1 MPKNAT
7 ATPDWDADL
16 QVYEPHKA
24 GLPKLRPYF
33 RDLFGRLQFAAE
45 FSKSGI
51 KAAHSQ
57 TVFGQLWLV
66 LNPLLLAVVYYIL
79 VAIIQQKA
87 GGIGF
92 LAHIVAGL
100 FVFTFISASLSTGAG
115 SVTGGGRLILN
126 MSFPRLLMPMAAVRT
141 AFFRFLPT
149 LPVYLVIKAVAM
161 WATPANPPEGTL
173 PLAWAPANLLGI
185 YFLGLM
191 VLFSIGLAA
200 IMATLQVYFR
210 DTSSFLPFFLRIWL
224 YLSPV
229 LWLAAEVST
238 GRLARFETLMLFG
251 NPLFS
256 LIGGWTD
263 LTLLAVIPPP
273 SVWIMATVWAVVS
286 VLVGSLFFISRERD
300 FAVRI

>member
-16 QVYEPHKA
+16 QVYEPHRA

-79 VAIIQQKA
+79 VAILSGR
-87 GGIGF
+87 GGMAY
-92 LAHIVAGL
+92 LAHIVCGL
-100 FVFTFISASLSTGAG
+100 FVFTFVSASLSTGAG

-149 LPVYLVIKAVAM
+149 LPVFILIKVL
-161 WATPANPPEGTL
+161 ATTDPQADHWNPWSPVV
-173 PLAWAPANLLGI
+173 LLGA

-191 VLFSIGLAA
+191 ILFSIGLAA
-200 IMATLQVYFR
+200 AMATLQVYFR

-229 LWLAAEVST
+229 LWFVEQAPE
-238 GRLARFETLMLFG
+238 RFEKLMLIG

-263 LTLLAVIPPP
+263 LTLRGEIPPA
-273 SVWIMATVWAVVS
+273 SVWIAATVWAVVAA
-286 VLVGSLFFISRERD
+286 VAGSLFFISRERD

>member
-1 MPKNAT
+1 MPKNDT
-7 ATPDWDADL
+7 AAPDWDADL

-24 GLPKLRPYF
+24 GLPKLIPYF

-79 VAIIQQKA
+79 VAILSGQ
-87 GGIGF
+87 GGF
-92 LAHIVAGL
+92 DYLAHIVGGL
-100 FVFTFISASLSTGAG
+100 FVFTFISASLSSGAG
-115 SVTGGGRLILN
+115 SVTSGGRLILN

-149 LPVYLVIKAVAM
+149 LPVYILIKALAGSS
-161 WATPANPPEGTL
+161 WSPAV
-173 PLAWAPANLLGI
+173 LLGA

-200 IMATLQVYFR
+200 VMATLTVYFR

-229 LWLAAEVST
+229 LWFLDDAP
-238 GRLARFETLMLFG
+238 ARFEKLMLIG

-256 LIGGWTD
+256 MIGGWTD
-263 LTLLAVIPPP
+263 LTLRGEIPPP
-273 SVWIMATVWAVVS
+273 SVWIAATVWAVVS
-286 VLVGSLFFISRERD
+286 VIGGSLYFISRERD